1 MRWKNL
7 FRSHILD
14 RGYEYYHSGAVKN
27 LLRNGNLISA
37 DVVGSEE
44 YEVTIEIE
52 NREISY
58 MYCSCPYANDNNNCK
73 HMAAVLFELENPSNS
88 TKESN
93 VDLDK
98 LVSNLSK
105 KEMKG
110 LLIEIFNQDE
120 NLRNR
125 FLLSITKDFNFNYYK
140 NLIESIIDKYTSYDG
155 YINYY
160 KADDFFYEIDGIFHN
175 DIQKLIKNNQYKN
188 AFDLSL
194 YIFER
199 VCNEDIDDSDG
210 GLTMLAQKVRETIE
224 EILNYTFEQDY
235 YFERLYNEIKKNKTD
250 FFGDCIEEFLFSLF
264 DDKFLKEKIE
274 LCEEKIEYYCNC
286 ADDFS
291 KYNLEYWLELRISL
305 FEKEKSETEQIDI
318 FCSKYWKY
326 YPVRRFY
333 IDKRK
338 ENENYKDAIKALK
351 ESLLFDSNL
360 FGLVCSYK
368 EELKNLYK
376 LTGDFESYQNI
387 LEEIVLS
394 EGGDNLPAF
403 CELKKLYTIDE
414 WTTVRDQILEK
425 VSTRGIDILYNH
437 EKMYSKLHACVLNC
451 RGLGLFYKYKEQ
463 LLPLFPKQLLNKYIT
478 ELNNYAAIANS
489 RNQYKDLAQMLLQLK
504 DLPDG
509 EDEMINILS
518 EWRDKYKRR
527 TAMMDELNK
536 KFRSLF

>member
-1 MRWKNL
+1 MWKNL

-14 RGYEYYHSGAVKN
+14 RGYEYYRDGAVKN
-27 LLRNGNLISA
+27 FLRNDNLISA
-37 DVVGSEE
+37 DVVGNED
-44 YEVTIEIE
+44 YEVTIEIK
-52 NREISY
+52 NGEIDY
-58 MYCSCPYANDNNNCK
+58 MYCSCPYATDDNNCK

-120 NLRNR
+120 NLLNK

-140 NLIESIIDKYTSYDG
+140 NLIESIINKYTGYDG

-160 KADDFFYEIDGIFHN
+160 KANDFFYEIDGIFHN

-188 AFDLSL
+188 AFDLSF

-210 GLTMLAQKVRETIE
+210 GLSIFAHKVREIIE
-224 EILNYTFEQDY
+224 EILYSTPKHDY
-235 YFERLYNEIKKNKTD
+235 YFEYLYSEIKKYKND
-250 FFGDCIEEFLFSLF
+250 FFEDCIEEFLFSLF
-264 DDKFLKEKIE
+264 GDDFLKEKIA

-286 ADDFS
+286 EEDYS
-291 KYNLEYWLELRISL
+291 KYILEHWLELRISL
-305 FEKEKSETEQIDI
+305 FENVKSETEQIDI

-333 IDKRK
+333 IDKCK

-360 FGLVCSYK
+360 FGLVCSHK

-376 LTGDFESYQNI
+376 LTGDFESYKNI
-387 LEEIVLS
+387 LEEIVFSDGGNNLS
-394 EGGDNLPAF
+394 AF
-403 CELKKLYTIDE
+403 CELKKLYTTDE
-414 WTTVRDQILEK
+414 WITVRDLFFEK
-425 VSTRGIDILYNH
+425 VPTRGIDILYNH
-437 EKMYSKLHACVLNC
+437 EKMYNKLLACVLNC

-463 LLPLFPKQLLNKYIT
+463 LFPLFPKQLLNKYIT

-509 EDEMINILS
+509 KDEMTNILS

-536 KFRSLF
+536 KFHSLF